1 MVSNPRRHPS
11 DLRASIEPPEVAT
24 LLAERLERWALVRS
38 KVLDRLDLD
47 SARRA
52 ERLAER
58 ARFLCTTMLLAGDT
72 QRELLITHLHQ
83 LLDRA
88 AILMGEPPL
97 PNVLSSLPPRSGE
110 TMKESGE
117 RRTHRTQSTLPPPS
131 ADEVKESGERLKLGT
146 NRIFMA
152 KAK

>member
-1 MVSNPRRHPS
+1 MLPNRRPS
-11 DLRASIEPPEVAT
+11 SVIRARLEPPEIAT

-72 QRELLITHLHQ
+72 QRELLISHLHQ

-88 AILMGEPPL
+88 ATLMGEQPL
-97 PNVLSSLPPRSGE
+97 PGVLSTLPPRSGE
-110 TMKESGE
+110 IMKESE
-117 RRTHRTQSTLPPPS
+117 ERTHRTKSTMPPS
-131 ADEVKESGERLKLGT
+131 ADEMKESGERLKLGT